1 MTNDRKKHFKQ
12 MAADFYYVVVPPET
26 VDWIEGTSE
35 EPKEL
40 DVESLYHLLVNAYE
54 TGMKD
59 SK

>member
-1 MTNDRKKHFKQ
+1 